1 MRRLNL
7 VLRNS
12 LIIGLNPIKISPSE
26 RMVLNKIEQLSARSG
41 SHSPSL
47 AAIQLAIPEITVDI
61 DACYLSNPLA
71 TDLFWSYFNS
81 DVLADPQL
89 FKRMLEAYPSQ
100 NNAIAERLSV
110 AIGVD
115 ADNLFIANGA
125 TEAIQAIIHN
135 FSSHIHIN
143 TPTFS
148 PYYEFAG
155 PEIQITEF
163 HLDPANNFTV
173 DPEQYVESV
182 LQSGADTAVLIS
194 PNNPDGHLIPDSD
207 LKWILSKLTTLRT
220 IIVDESFIHFADRST
235 PDTELPNITGIT
247 NEFNNVT
254 VVKSMSKDFGIAG
267 IRAGYAIMPAQR
279 VTQLLKHGYLWNTS
293 GIAEYFFSLFDRPEF
308 KTEYLRELSN
318 YKAFISKFT
327 TATAN
332 FDFIQAFSTSANFQL
347 MKMPDNVSA
356 EIAAALLLLRHGVY
370 VRSCGDKIGLEGEYL
385 RVSIRTEPENIK
397 VLSAIRDVVG

>member
-1 MRRLNL
+1 MLTRL
-7 VLRNS
+7 S
-12 LIIGLNPIKISPSE
+12 PINISPIE
-26 RMVLNKIEQLSARSG
+26 QEFLNKIEQLSARSG

-47 AAIQLAIPEITVDI
+47 GTMQQAIPEIEVDI

-71 TDLFWSYFNS
+71 TDLFWSYFNA

-115 ADNLFIANGA
+115 ANSLFIANGA
-125 TEAIQAIIHN
+125 TEAIQAVIHN
-135 FSSHIHIN
+135 FSLHIHIN

-155 PEIQITEF
+155 PDTQVTEF
-163 HLDPANNFTV
+163 RLDPANNFAV
-173 DPEQYVESV
+173 DPQQYVESV

-194 PNNPDGHLIPDSD
+194 PNNPDGHLVSDSD
-207 LKWILSKLTTLRT
+207 LEWILSKLTTLRT

-235 PDTELPNITGIT
+235 PAGELPTLTGIT
-247 NEFNNVT
+247 GRFDNVT

-267 IRAGYAIMPAQR
+267 IRAGYAIMPPER
-279 VTQLLKHGYLWNTS
+279 VSQLLEHGYLWNTS
-293 GIAEYFFSLFDRPEF
+293 GMAEYFFSLFDRPEF
-308 KTEYLRELSN
+308 STQYLQELSN
-318 YKAFISKFT
+318 YKGFINKFT
-327 TATAN
+327 TSTAK
-332 FDFIQAFSTSANFQL
+332 FDFVQAFDTSANFQL
-347 MKMPDNVSA
+347 MKMPEHVST

-370 VRSCGDKIGLEGEYL
+370 VRSCGDKIGLDGEYL
-385 RVSIRTEPENIK
+385 RVAIRTEAENIK
-397 VLSAIRDVVG
+397 VARAIADILG

>member
-1 MRRLNL
+1 
-7 VLRNS
+7 
-12 LIIGLNPIKISPSE
+12 
-26 RMVLNKIEQLSARSG
+26 
-41 SHSPSL
+41 
-47 AAIQLAIPEITVDI
+47 
-61 DACYLSNPLA
+61 
-71 TDLFWSYFNS
+71 
-81 DVLADPQL
+81 
-89 FKRMLEAYPSQ
+89 
-100 NNAIAERLSV
+100 
-110 AIGVD
+110 
-115 ADNLFIANGA
+115 
-125 TEAIQAIIHN
+125 
-135 FSSHIHIN
+135 
-143 TPTFS
+143 
-148 PYYEFAG
+148 
-155 PEIQITEF
+155 
-163 HLDPANNFTV
+163 
-173 DPEQYVESV
+173 
-182 LQSGADTAVLIS
+182 
-194 PNNPDGHLIPDSD
+194 
-207 LKWILSKLTTLRT
+207 
-220 IIVDESFIHFADRST
+220 
-235 PDTELPNITGIT
+235 
-247 NEFNNVT
+247 
-254 VVKSMSKDFGIAG
+254 MSKDFGIAG